1 MIKLS
6 ANTIFR
12 YLPGADCRGFTL
24 IELIVVIT
32 LISVMMFFA
41 VPRLNTSLLTSDSR
55 SVSKWMLLTV
65 KGLKQKSLREQT
77 PHVLQVDLDNQKLS
91 GAAEIK
97 TSAET
102 PEAMEA
108 FGELD
113 ADEKQ
118 AGKSEALELPEGFR
132 LIDVV
137 FSGKTPVSSGIAKVR
152 FYPEGYSDH
161 VLIHMEDRDAD
172 RITFEI
178 APFLQQVQIHEND
191 VDF

>member
-1 MIKLS
+1 MS

-41 VPRLNTSLLTSDSR
+41 VPRLNTNLLTSDSR

-91 GAAEIK
+91 GGAEMK
-97 TSAET
+97 GDSEA
-102 PEAMEA
+102 PEAMDA
-108 FGELD
+108 FEELD
-113 ADEKQ
+113 AGKKQ
-118 AGKSEALELPEGFR
+118 AGKSEELELPDGFR
-132 LIDVV
+132 LIDVA
-137 FSGKTPVSSGIAKVR
+137 FPGKTPVSSGIAEIR

-178 APFLQQVQIHEND
+178 APFLPQVQIHKND